1 MLQTYAPKHYV
12 YRFATQYDYLSFYEK
27 EINLRQVTGF
37 PPFSNILRILISSES
52 DNRAKEVTKKLYDKA
67 LELKEKYGR
76 EIIFLQAMPS
86 PVKRIQ
92 NKFRYQILTR
102 YVPND
107 KITCDF
113 FSISDIIEK
122 DVSIFVEINP
132 NNLR

>member
-1 MLQTYAPKHYV
+1 M
-12 YRFATQYDYLSFYEK
+12 
-27 EINLRQVTGF
+27 G
-37 PPFSNILRILISSES
+37 
-52 DNRAKEVTKKLYDKA
+52 
-67 LELKEKYGR
+67 LKEKYGR
-76 EIIFLQAMPS
+76 EIFFLQAMPS

-102 YVPND
+102 FIPND